1 MSIQKM
7 ARGPMML
14 MDKDFNIPLFQANTQ
29 MYKCTEVAN
38 TGSDNYGKKYAVFFK
53 EIPQNYS
60 VPEIVRLDITISNE
74 SLNSIKVEMYEKR
87 KNDSYIILFNACIP
101 SESIQSLNGIRKML
115 IDLAKN
121 KC

>member
-38 TGSDNYGKKYAVFFK
+38 TGSDNYGRKYAVFFK

-60 VPEIVRLDITISNE
+60 VPEIVRLDITISNDT
-74 SLNSIKVEMYEKR
+74 LNSTKVEMYEKR
-87 KNDSYIILFNACIP
+87 KNGYTILFNAAIS
-101 SESIQSLNGIRKML
+101 SESIQSLNSIRKML